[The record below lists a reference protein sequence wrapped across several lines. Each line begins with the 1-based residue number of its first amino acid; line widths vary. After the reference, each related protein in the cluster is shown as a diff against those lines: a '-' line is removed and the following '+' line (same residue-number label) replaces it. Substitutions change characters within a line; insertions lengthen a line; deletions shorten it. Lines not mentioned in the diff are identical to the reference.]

1 MALIRGQKLKLSAL
15 TPATDIDVGI
25 ACNFNG
31 AGAVDITCFGVDAD
45 SRLSDDRYFIFYNQ
59 KNSPQNEIVKRDT
72 NSPNSSVFS
81 VSLGKLPPHIQRL
94 VFTAAIDGAGAMS
107 QIAPSVFSISAQG
120 REVGRY
126 DFDGS
131 SFQNEKA
138 IIVAE
143 LYLKGEWRLG
153 IVGQGFNGGLSALL
167 KHYGGEEESS
177 APPPPQP
184 YAQPVPAAYPPPP
197 GQPYAQP
204 APAPY
209 PQQPGQPYAQPAPA
223 PYPQQNYPQ
232 NPAGYQQNG
241 VYPQQAEN
249 AQTFANRYQPT
260 GIQDNN
266 PTPAGN
272 MTPMYQMAALS
283 MGYPMMMGALSMS
296 TLGCPPHLAM
306 MSAHDPGESVVGAQM
321 GVLGGFN
328 RAFNMCSQDYVEP
341 SHADSFCDRIYTGE
355 L

>member
-25 ACNFNG
+25 ACNFSG
-31 AGAVDITCFGVDAD
+31 AGSVDITCFGVDAN

-59 KNSPQNEIVKRDT
+59 KNSPQNEIIKRDT
-72 NSPNSSVFS
+72 NSPNASVFS
-81 VSLGKLPPHIQRL
+81 VSLGRLPQHIQRL
-94 VFTAAIDGAGAMS
+94 VFTAAIDGAGSMS
-107 QIAPSVFSISAQG
+107 QLAPSVFSISVQG
-120 REVGRY
+120 REVDRY
-126 DFDGS
+126 DFDGR

-177 APPPPQP
+177 APPPPP
-184 YAQPVPAAYPPPP
+184 
-197 GQPYAQP
+197 QPYAQP
-204 APAPY
+204 APAQY
-209 PQQPGQPYAQPAPA
+209 PPQ
-223 PYPQQNYPQ
+223 PQQNYSQ
-232 NPAGYQQNG
+232 NSMSYQQNG
-241 VYPQQAEN
+241 VYSQQPEN
-249 AQTFANRYQPT
+249 AQNFANRYQPT

-266 PTPAGN
+266 PAPAGN

-283 MGYPMMMGALSMS
+283 MGYPMMMGALSMG
-296 TLGCPPHLAM
+296 TLACPPHLAM
-306 MSAHDPGESVVGAQM
+306 MSAHDPGESIVGAQM

-328 RAFNMCSQDYVEP
+328 RAFNMCSQDYAEP
-341 SHADSFCDRIYTGE
+341 SHADSLSDRIFCGDM
-355 L
+355 